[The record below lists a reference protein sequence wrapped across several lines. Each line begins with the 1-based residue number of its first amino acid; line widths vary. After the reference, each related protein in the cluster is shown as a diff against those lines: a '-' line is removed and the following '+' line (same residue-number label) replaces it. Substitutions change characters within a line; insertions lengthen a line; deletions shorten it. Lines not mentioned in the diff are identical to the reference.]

1 MKNSFYFTLFPQPP
15 KSCSLSVFS
24 LIECLL
30 CYSGNLEATALS
42 SSPAVTLLAV
52 PVDFVSQISPDSP
65 TSLSLLCLLRRGLL
79 PSVWPW
85 TYPLSTLHPGWSF
98 PMQVWSFPSGWKP
111 GSGLHCCW
119 FWWRPKPFIQPR
131 KAYVIWSH
139 LLFESLL
146 TPATRLYGFGGMY
159 HEFIMLHN
167 LQCLSFA
174 PSIPL
179 TLTLLTHVP
188 SSPKDLTVDPHPFIS
203 SPLLCIQSPKLF
215 CGWPLPV
222 GAAKVVCFPLWSS
235 HQNILVGN

>member
-1 MKNSFYFTLFPQPP
+1 M
-15 KSCSLSVFS
+15 
-24 LIECLL
+24 
-30 CYSGNLEATALS
+30 
-42 SSPAVTLLAV
+42 
-52 PVDFVSQISPDSP
+52 
-65 TSLSLLCLLRRGLL
+65 
-79 PSVWPW
+79 
-85 TYPLSTLHPGWSF
+85 
-98 PMQVWSFPSGWKP
+98 
-111 GSGLHCCW
+111 
-119 FWWRPKPFIQPR
+119 
-131 KAYVIWSH
+131 IWSH

-222 GAAKVVCFPLWSS
+222 GAAKVVCFPLPEHPGGELGQIQPTSHSLNPSEQHTILPRLSRPSQSLDTQQALGNQRGHRYSS
-235 HQNILVGN
+235 CF